1 MDMKKFT
8 LKIKYRNG
16 WFDYFIRETKT
27 NDLRV
32 FGCYPNT
39 KFKKASEVEAE
50 VKKNNPKYF

>member
-1 MDMKKFT
+1 MKKFT

-32 FGCYPNT
+32 IGCYPNT
-39 KFKKASEVEAE
+39 QFKRASEVEAE